1 MNRRSET
8 VVFRERSFQENKD
21 LSQDV
26 VVSAVKTHPET
37 FGLRVVLTAW
47 TKAIDC
53 TNPCEDPYFFDVLF
67 LISSTNSFVI
77 ALILS

>member
-1 MNRRSET
+1 MNQRSKEM
-8 VVFRERSFQENKD
+8 VVFRERPFQENRD

-37 FGLRVVLTAW
+37 FGLRVILTAW

-53 TNPCEDPYFFDVLF
+53 TNPCEDPYVKTPGDTKKTKRLM
-67 LISSTNSFVI
+67 
-77 ALILS
+77 